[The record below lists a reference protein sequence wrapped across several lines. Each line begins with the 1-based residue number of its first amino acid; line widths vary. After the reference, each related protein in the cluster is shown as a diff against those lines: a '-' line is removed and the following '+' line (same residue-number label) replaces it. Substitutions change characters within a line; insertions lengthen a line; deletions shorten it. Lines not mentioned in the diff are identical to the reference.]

1 MTKAELVNE
10 VKKKAGLKTKK
21 EAEKVVNAVFDAIR
35 DALKRK
41 AVVNI
46 GGFGS
51 FKVRRTKKRSA
62 RNPRTG
68 EVIEVPARNVPVFR
82 PAKALKE
89 AVKK

>member
-1 MTKAELVNE
+1 MTKAELVAE

-21 EAEKVVNAVFDAIR
+21 EAEKVVNAVFDTIR
-35 DALKRK
+35 DVLKRK
-41 AVVNI
+41 GVVNI

-68 EVIEVPARNVPVFR
+68 EIIEVPARNVPVFR